1 MEPDY
6 GGIGAKEQA
15 GTEALFARVT
25 KGVTTSHPIAQAVI
39 ENPNACAAI
48 IELCGVQAAGVIGDF
63 AINTLALQN
72 PLSTAGSLTRLTP
85 PNPLC
90 AVHHSTAF

>member
-1 MEPDY
+1 MEPGY

-15 GTEALFARVT
+15 GIEALFARVI
-25 KGVTTSHPIAQAVI
+25 KGVTTSHPIAKALI
-39 ENPNACAAI
+39 ENPNTCAAN

-72 PLSTAGSLTRLTP
+72 PLSTAGSSTRLTA
-85 PNPLC
+85 PNLLC
-90 AVHHSTAF
+90 AVYRSTAF

>member
-15 GTEALFARVT
+15 GTEALFARVA
-25 KGVTTSHPIAQAVI
+25 KGVTSSHPIAQAVI
-39 ENPNACAAI
+39 ENPNACAAN
-48 IELCGVQAAGVIGDF
+48 IELCGVHAAGVIGDF

-72 PLSTAGSLTRLTP
+72 PLSTAGSLTQMTA
-85 PNPLC
+85 PNPLY
-90 AVHHSTAF
+90 AVYHSTTF